1 MMSLFEGR
9 TAIVTGA
16 SSGIG
21 RATALLLA
29 EQGAKVALVAR
40 SADRL
45 AQVSDEIG
53 ADRSLCLPTDLM
65 DPAATKDMIAT
76 ARRKLGS
83 IDILHANAGIY
94 IGGDVADG
102 DPDDFDALLNT
113 NINGVIRC
121 VREVL
126 PTMREQGAGDIV
138 VTSSVSGHQAI
149 HWEPIYSASKH
160 ALQSFV
166 HGLRNQL
173 GKENIRVGA
182 IAPGVVLNELWGA
195 TDPDAIAKSI
205 ALGEGLHS
213 EDIAEAISFML
224 SRPRHVTIRDLVILP
239 RTQVI

>member
-1 MMSLFEGR
+1 MTLFEGR

-21 RATALLLA
+21 RATALQLA
-29 EQGAKVALVAR
+29 GQGARVALVAR
-40 SADRL
+40 SVDRL
-45 AQVSDEIG
+45 AQVREEIG
-53 ADRSLCLPTDLM
+53 ADKSICLPTDLM
-65 DPAATKDMIAT
+65 DAAATKAMIAT
-76 ARRKLGS
+76 ARKELGS

-126 PTMREQGAGDIV
+126 PIMQGQGAGDIV

-160 ALQSFV
+160 AIQSFV
-166 HGLRNQL
+166 HGLRIQL

-182 IAPGVVLNELWGA
+182 IAPGIVLNELWGA
-195 TDPDAIAKSI
+195 TDPDAISRSVE
-205 ALGEGLHS
+205 LGEGLYS
-213 EDIAEAISFML
+213 EDVAEAICFML

-239 RTQVI
+239 RTQLI

>member
-1 MMSLFEGR
+1 MAPFEGR

-21 RATALLLA
+21 RATALQLA
-29 EQGAKVALVAR
+29 AQGAKVALVAR

-45 AQVSDEIG
+45 AQVRDEIG

-65 DPAATKDMIAT
+65 DPKATTEMIA
-76 ARRKLGS
+76 AAKRELGS

-102 DPDDFDALLNT
+102 DPDDFDALLST

-126 PTMREQGAGDIV
+126 PTMQDQGAGDIV

-166 HGLRNQL
+166 HGLRIQL

-182 IAPGVVLNELWGA
+182 VAPGVVLNELWGA
-195 TDPDAIAKSI
+195 TDPEAIARSVER
-205 ALGEGLHS
+205 GEGLRS
-213 EDIAEAISFML
+213 EDVAEAICFMV